1 MSCWIA
7 RRPIVELRWKA
18 FHTADDIVN
27 DLIDF
32 VRDDN
37 GIHRYIN
44 STLRWDPRLNGRIV
58 YCMATRYSG
67 SSAPAE
73 PRIIGLV
80 KVVQPPRIIPNTTS
94 ISFGLVN
101 QAEFWCDVREL
112 SRQSCFYTWSCEPM
126 FPGCLGNSNTLF
138 LGINKTT
145 PIPSNR
151 EVKVTCHV
159 QCNLG
164 VGNPGVAEEAHA
176 TLTFQNKSSISAPN
190 NQQWVDRSIDH
201 TEFKLVLELYSESD
215 DENILKCAVNMT
227 GYQPTFS
234 WYIDGEPVLSN
245 TSDQEQMHSYYHLG
259 HSFNVV
265 VCEVLIDTIITRV
278 WSTYAQLL
286 ADVLYTSTSTGGI
299 TTHGQNTISNDYTEK
314 YPVLKSST
322 STTARESGFFSLPVS
337 SRQLIIIITICASM
351 AVVVFLWMAVS
362 TFTRNITKWK
372 PRESPKT
379 NNLKIK
385 SKCPVDD
392 TDTYLTPITGEQ
404 KGVFMD
410 SSGDYAYPAFERKN
424 PSDFKNGWELV
435 STGRRS
441 SDQSFPNET
450 HYEVIPGG
458 DLCPRWHRSHP
469 FFTNI
474 TLVIASFNKMIH
486 RLVRDLIKYITNTC
500 SKNVLKLGNQFGNQ
514 HSNQLVNQLDN

>member
-1 MSCWIA
+1 MFSFLFL
-7 RRPIVELRWKA
+7 P
-18 FHTADDIVN
+18 T
-27 DLIDF
+27 
-32 VRDDN
+32 

-44 STLRWDPRLNGRIV
+44 STLRWDPRLNGLIV

-67 SSAPAE
+67 SSAPAK
-73 PRIIGLV
+73 PCIIGLV

-126 FPGCLGNSNTLF
+126 YPGCLGNSNTLF

-164 VGNPGVAEEAHA
+164 VGNPDVTEEAHA
-176 TLTFQNKSSISAPN
+176 TLTFQNKYSISTPN
-190 NQQWVDRSIDH
+190 NQQWVAGMIDH
-201 TEFKLVLELYSESD
+201 TEFKVALELYSESD

-234 WYIDGEPVLSN
+234 WYIDGEPVLLNFSY
-245 TSDQEQMHSYYHLG
+245 QEEMHSYYRLG
-259 HSFNVV
+259 DSFNVV
-265 VCEVLIDTIITRV
+265 VCEVLIDTTITRAL
-278 WSTYAQLL
+278 STFAQLL
-286 ADVLYTSTSTGGI
+286 ADALYTSTSTGGI
-299 TTHGQNTISNDYTEK
+299 TTHGQNTNSNNYTDK
-314 YPVLKSST
+314 YSVLQPST
-322 STTARESGFFSLPVS
+322 STVTRESGFYSLPVS

-362 TFTRNITKWK
+362 TFTRNISKWK

-379 NNLKIK
+379 KNLKIK

-410 SSGDYAYPAFERKN
+410 LSADYAYPAFERRN
-424 PSDFKNGWELV
+424 TSDVKNGREV
-435 STGRRS
+435 VPTGLGS

-458 DLCPRWHRSHP
+458 DLCPRWHRCQTDSQDQVYVNRNSLTPPSTSQSSSSLSSVPSSSPPLFHEYHTGHGFLPQDDPSSSKRSHQ
-469 FFTNI
+469 
-474 TLVIASFNKMIH
+474 IH
-486 RLVRDLIKYITNTC
+486 HEYL
-500 SKNVLKLGNQFGNQ
+500 Q
-514 HSNQLVNQLDN
+514 